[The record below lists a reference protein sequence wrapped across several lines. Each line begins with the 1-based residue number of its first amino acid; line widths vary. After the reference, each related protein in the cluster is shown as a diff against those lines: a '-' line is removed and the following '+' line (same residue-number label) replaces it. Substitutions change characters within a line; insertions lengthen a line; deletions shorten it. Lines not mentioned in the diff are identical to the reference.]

1 VECPN
6 VHDDGGENRQAQRN
20 EPTDQQKQAS
30 DYLEASDDVNVA
42 AGKKGVQI
50 FTSDTLRERRHRKE
64 MQECIGTKD
73 NEDQSEKNPG
83 DNSENFHSSTITSWT
98 ANSNT
103 EMVNAG
109 SGRDQLRFFPKQF
122 V

>member
-1 VECPN
+1 MLPSKSRR
-6 VHDDGGENRQAQRN
+6 GSRQGACR
-20 EPTDQQKQAS
+20 PFHH
-30 DYLEASDDVNVA
+30 
-42 AGKKGVQI
+42 AGVRR
-50 FTSDTLRERRHRKE
+50 DTLRERRHRKE